1 MVDKFHNDEYALPVS
16 LSGLVNINFYGVKN
30 FQPWISERV
39 HDGLNKSRSTGKV
52 SGKTHTIR
60 PG

>member
-1 MVDKFHNDEYALPVS
+1 MVDKFHNDEYGLPVS
-16 LSGLVNINFYGVKN
+16 LSGLININFNGVKN
-30 FQPWISERV
+30 FQSWISERV
-39 HDGLNKSRSTGKV
+39 YDGLNKSRSTGKV